1 MKEFSRVDKKAKI
14 KWRVSRSIGLLV
26 LAAMSAGALLTVYSL
41 ENKPLFI
48 LAAVICGVV
57 LLFQIL
63 NIIVYPIIEY
73 IQWAYLIDDDRIEIK
88 KGIIWRSHTVIPIS
102 RIQHVCT
109 KSGPLQNVFGL
120 ASVDINTA
128 GGVHTIEE
136 LNKKTAEEICELL
149 KNIVNIKVAEQRAKE
164 AADEN
169 TEVQADA

>member
-14 KWRVSRSIGLLV
+14 KWRISRSIGLIV
-26 LAAMSAGALLTVYSL
+26 LAALAVAGLVFVNSL
-41 ENKPLFI
+41 ANKPLFI
-48 LAAVICGVV
+48 LAAIVSGAV
-57 LLFQIL
+57 LLLQIL
-63 NIIVYPIIEY
+63 NIVVYPIIEY
-73 IQWAYLIDDDRIEIK
+73 IQWAYLIDNDRIEIK
-88 KGIIWRSHTVIPIS
+88 KGIIWRTHTVIPIS

-109 KSGPLQNVFGL
+109 KSGPLQNMFGL

-164 AADEN
+164 TAEN
-169 TEVQADA
+169 TEVEADA

>member
-14 KWRVSRSIGLLV
+14 KWRISRLIGLV
-26 LAAMSAGALLTVYSL
+26 FLAAMSAAALLGVASTGSS
-41 ENKPLFI
+41 ELFI
-48 LAAVICGVV
+48 LAAVACGVV
-57 LLFQIL
+57 LLFQII

-109 KSGPLQNVFGL
+109 KSGPLQNMFGL

-128 GGVHTIEE
+128 GGIHTIEE

-164 AADEN
+164 AAEEN
-169 TEVQADA
+169 TEVEADA